1 MKRATAI
8 LIIIAII
15 LCAYPYAVRLF
26 ANGAIDRTAAEPEMS
41 SWMRDIKD
49 EAKVSEIVI
58 PGSHDAGTAGF
69 SWLAET
75 QNRSIKD
82 QLNAGTRYFDLRVQS
97 TGKGLVFYHSVFKG
111 NSYTEARSDILD
123 FLALNPSEFVI
134 LDFQHFKGNDTQ
146 SLLAADI
153 RENLEP
159 FAVSN
164 ETGAPGA
171 EFISSLSLADVRGKC
186 IIFWGD
192 ENTLPDLNC
201 VFLRNNDIGTRD
213 DSCLQSFYI
222 GDYNRRSSS
231 WYIENALPEYI
242 NMRKDLSEGLFV
254 LQGQLTD
261 GLYIRG
267 PRLREAG
274 HNRNMSSYISSLAG
288 SEDLGYINVI
298 MRDYV
303 GPSKNAEIIALNG
316 AKGLL

>member
-41 SWMRDIKD
+41 SWMKNIED

-134 LDFQHFKGNDTQ
+134 LDFQHFKQFGNA
-146 SLLAADI
+146 S
-153 RENLEP
+153 RH
-159 FAVSN
+159 
-164 ETGAPGA
+164 
-171 EFISSLSLADVRGKC
+171 
-186 IIFWGD
+186 
-192 ENTLPDLNC
+192 
-201 VFLRNNDIGTRD
+201 FLHAR
-213 DSCLQSFYI
+213 
-222 GDYNRRSSS
+222 
-231 WYIENALPEYI
+231 
-242 NMRKDLSEGLFV
+242 
-254 LQGQLTD
+254 
-261 GLYIRG
+261 LYIF
-267 PRLREAG
+267 LIVLLI
-274 HNRNMSSYISSLAG
+274 YF
-288 SEDLGYINVI
+288 
-298 MRDYV
+298 
-303 GPSKNAEIIALNG
+303 IICY
-316 AKGLL
+316 

>member
-8 LIIIAII
+8 LIIIAVI

-26 ANGAIDRTAAEPEMS
+26 ANGAIDNTVMEPEMS
-41 SWMRDIKD
+41 SWMQDIKD

-75 QNRSIKD
+75 QNRTIKE
-82 QLNAGTRYFDLRVQS
+82 QFNAGTRYFDLRVQS
-97 TGKGLVFYHSVFKG
+97 TGKGLVFYHSIFNG
-111 NSYTEARSDILD
+111 NSYIEARSDILD
-123 FLALNPSEFVI
+123 FLALNPTEFVI
-134 LDFQHFKGNDTQ
+134 LDFQHFKGDDTQ
-146 SLLAADI
+146 SLLVKDI
-153 RENLEP
+153 RDNLEP
-159 FAVSN
+159 YAVAN
-164 ETGAPGA
+164 ETGASDA
-171 EFISSLSLADVRGKC
+171 EFISSLTLADVRGKC

-192 ENTLPDLNC
+192 ENTLPDMNC
-201 VFLRNNDIGTRD
+201 VFLRNNDSGTRD
-213 DSCLQSFYI
+213 NSCLQSFYI
-222 GDYNRRSSS
+222 GDNNKKSSS

-242 NMRKDLSEGLFV
+242 SMRKGQSEGLFV

-261 GLYIRG
+261 GSYIRG

-274 HNRNMSSYISSLAG
+274 HNRNMSSYINSLAG